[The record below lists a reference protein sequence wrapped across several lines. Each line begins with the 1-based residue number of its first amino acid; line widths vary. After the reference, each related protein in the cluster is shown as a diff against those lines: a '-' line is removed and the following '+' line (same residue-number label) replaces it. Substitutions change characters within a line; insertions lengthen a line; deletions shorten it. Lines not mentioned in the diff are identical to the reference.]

1 MENGNHRIQKYCNN
15 IVLYIIYNKF
25 NNIAW
30 YLKIHKFKYTISKN
44 IYNYWNKFKSTII
57 VS

>member
-1 MENGNHRIQKYCNN
+1 MENGNHRIQKYCTN

-30 YLKIHKFKYTISKN
+30 CLKIHKFKYTISKN

>member
-1 MENGNHRIQKYCNN
+1 MENENHRIQKYCTN

-30 YLKIHKFKYTISKN
+30 CLKIHKSNINFKKYLQLLK
-44 IYNYWNKFKSTII
+44 
-57 VS
+57 